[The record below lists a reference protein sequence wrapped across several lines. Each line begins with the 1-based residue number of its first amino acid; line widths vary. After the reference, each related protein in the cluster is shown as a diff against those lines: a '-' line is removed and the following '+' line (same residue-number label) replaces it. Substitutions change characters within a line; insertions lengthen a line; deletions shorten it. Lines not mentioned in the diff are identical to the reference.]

1 MRKVTSIAR
10 NIHIIGRSESSA
22 GPTGIFTRSGTFSP
36 GGILTREASKDA
48 VLAAPTRT
56 ASSCAYRP
64 VLEVYARPAGPRAA
78 ACRPRTKA
86 AGPRR
91 QRHRGHAG
99 LGAIVHRDRN
109 GQRPS
114 LRRDEQARPGRRA
127 RSRHPDSFTP
137 GHDGIGIAS
146 AFGYLTIAGS
156 YRGDVN
162 RGRPPGSTGRHGQ
175 ETSGIAALQARAR
188 SGRISPLATGR
199 SAPSIDT
206 RLSSTASSKLDI
218 SKPVHGA
225 PSRRPAP
232 GYAENRITLSD
243 RTGREERA
251 KSRRSVL
258 KQSFQDGPLGPGC
271 HRQCRQFARASPER
285 QTIAISRVMAAAPLR

>member
-1 MRKVTSIAR
+1 M
-10 NIHIIGRSESSA
+10 
-22 GPTGIFTRSGTFSP
+22 
-36 GGILTREASKDA
+36 
-48 VLAAPTRT
+48 
-56 ASSCAYRP
+56 
-64 VLEVYARPAGPRAA
+64 
-78 ACRPRTKA
+78 
-86 AGPRR
+86 
-91 QRHRGHAG
+91 
-99 LGAIVHRDRN
+99 HRDRN

-114 LRRDEQARPGRRA
+114 LRRDEQPDQAAGPAADIPTVSRPDTTASASPA
-127 RSRHPDSFTP
+127 RSATSPLQVATAVMST
-137 GHDGIGIAS
+137 A
-146 AFGYLTIAGS
+146 AG
-156 YRGDVN
+156 
-162 RGRPPGSTGRHGQ
+162 PPGSTGRHGQ

-285 QTIAISRVMAAAPLR
+285 QTIAISR